1 MGVAMWVET
10 RNSKTEV
17 ELAWFAIEPRVR
29 EVYQDLR
36 SGKVKREQDDV
47 EYALGRSVGLMR
59 FFDDYDQVA
68 KDVPSGLDPIGW
80 MPGAMSRWAEANPE
94 KVKLHY
100 SREVIALALLAALK
114 ADEGLPAAPGDP
126 TPVPSPKKGSGGKR
140 GKGR

>member
-1 MGVAMWVET
+1 MWVET

-29 EVYQDLR
+29 EVYQGLQAGR
-36 SGKVKREQDDV
+36 VKPTQDDV
-47 EYALGRSVGLMR
+47 EYALGRSVGMQR

-68 KDVPSGLDPIGW
+68 KDVPAGIDPIGW
-80 MPGAMSRWAEANPE
+80 MPGAMSRWADANPE

-114 ADEGLPAAPGDP
+114 ADEGLPSASDGPRPA
-126 TPVPSPKKGSGGKR
+126 PSPKKGSGGKR
-140 GKGR
+140 GRGR